1 MSDERGNPAVA
12 RTLPA
17 IDALDID
24 ILNLV
29 QENNQLTSQEIAQK
43 VALSASAVQRRLRR
57 LREER
62 IIVADVSVIAPAVV
76 GNRVTVI
83 VEVLLERDQLHH
95 REEFEKTVRKLP
107 EIVQCYYV
115 TGRADF
121 ILILNMASMEE
132 YGEFTKRVFFA
143 NPNVKQFYTAV
154 VMNQV
159 KFSTQV
165 ALPASV

>member
-1 MSDERGNPAVA
+1 MSEERGNPAAVH
-12 RTLPA
+12 TLPA
-17 IDALDID
+17 IDAFDID

-29 QENNQLTSQEIAQK
+29 QENNQLTSQEIAEK

>member
-1 MSDERGNPAVA
+1 MPDKRGNPAVMH
-12 RTLPA
+12 TPA
-17 IDALDID
+17 ALDVFDIA

-29 QENNQLTSQEIAQK
+29 QENNQLTSQEIAEK

-62 IIVADVSVIAPAVV
+62 VIVADVSVIAPAAV
-76 GNRVTVI
+76 GNQVTLI
-83 VEVLLERDQLHH
+83 VEVSLEREQLHH
-95 REEFEKTVRKLP
+95 LEEFEKTVRRLP

-121 ILILNMASMEE
+121 VLILNMTSMEE

-154 VMNQV
+154 VMDQV
-159 KFSTQV
+159 KFGMRV
-165 ALPASV
+165 ALPASG